1 MNKLG
6 MMEFAGNELIVLLFK
21 AYLIVLFSGILI
33 IPFVPLR
40 IKPVISI
47 VSVSLVALITG
58 YIAAN
63 GFSSGGIELLIDGGS
78 FLGTIPLRIDALS
91 SWFILI
97 INFISV
103 TGILYGAG
111 YMRSAGGEPSVLSFH
126 WILYILFQSSMIFVT
141 IVQHSIAFI
150 LCWEVMSLTS
160 LFLVLHDYT
169 NPKVLKAGINY
180 LVQMHISVVF
190 LTVAFIWVYFKT
202 GTFDFKGIGAF
213 FSSNVNIWLFLVFFA
228 GFGMKA
234 GFFGLHTWL
243 PQAHPVAPS
252 HISGVMSGVIVKLGI
267 YGIFRIISFLKSD
280 ELVLGEIIL
289 TLSVITGL
297 FGIMNAS
304 VHRDFKKMLAYCTI
318 ENIGII
324 GIGIG
329 IGLIGISKGQGMLSF
344 LGFGGALLHVL
355 NHSLFKSLLFFSAG
369 SVYMQ
374 THTRD
379 MDKLGGI
386 IRNMPKTA
394 MLFLTGAI
402 AIGGIPPLNGFISE
416 FLIYCGIINGIHSAT
431 ISQVTLLI
439 LTFAGLS
446 VIGGLSLLTFSK
458 TFSTIFLGNP
468 RQELKVKPAE
478 VSFLMLLP
486 QYMITAV
493 MLTVAFFPGLFLS
506 VSATVIGERIF
517 PSISFSMIEY
527 QGYLAILKNISH
539 YSVLFLFVVGCVFIM
554 RRIFTHRL
562 AEKYASTWGCGY
574 VAPNERMQ
582 YTGKSFSKSLG
593 KLMNFILI
601 EKKEYTEIERT
612 DTFPEDRRYRSFYH
626 DVFESKIVDPVIHQI
641 TMFINM
647 FQFIQNGRIQ
657 AYVIYGIVFI
667 LAIFIGTVLNFL
679 N

>member
-1 MNKLG
+1 

-21 AYLIVLFSGILI
+21 AYLIVLFSGIVVI
-33 IPFVPLR
+33 SFVPLR

-58 YIAAN
+58 YVAVN
-63 GFSSGGIELLIDGGS
+63 GFSNGGIELLIDGGS

-103 TGILYGAG
+103 TGILYGTG
-111 YMRSAGGEPSVLSFH
+111 YMRSAGGEPSALSFH
-126 WILYILFQSSMIFVT
+126 WIFYILFQSSMIFVT

-150 LCWEVMSLTS
+150 LCWEVMSLSS
-160 LFLVLHDYT
+160 LFLVLNDYT

-202 GTFDFKGIGAF
+202 GTFDFKGIGVF
-213 FSSNVNIWLFLVFFA
+213 FGSNVNMWLFLIFFA

-234 GFFGLHTWL
+234 GFFGFHTWL
-243 PQAHPVAPS
+243 PQAHPAAPS
-252 HISGVMSGVIVKLGI
+252 HISGVMSGVIVKMGI
-267 YGIFRIISFLKSD
+267 YGIFRVISFLKTD
-280 ELVLGEIIL
+280 QLILGEVIL

-297 FGIMNAS
+297 FGIMNAA

-355 NHSLFKSLLFFSAG
+355 NHSLFKSLLFFSSG
-369 SVYMQ
+369 SVYKQ

-379 MDKLGGI
+379 MERLGGV
-386 IRNMPKTA
+386 IRTMPQTA
-394 MLFLTGAI
+394 MLFLTGAV

-416 FLIYCGIINGIHSAT
+416 FLIYCGIISGMHSAT
-431 ISQVTLLI
+431 IPQITLLI

-458 TFSTIFLGNP
+458 TFATIFLGNP
-468 RQELKVKPAE
+468 RQELKVKPVE
-478 VSFLMLLP
+478 VSLLMLLP
-486 QYMITAV
+486 QYMIITA
-493 MLTVAFFPGLFLS
+493 MIAVAFFPGLFLS
-506 VSATVIGERIF
+506 VSSIVISKRIF
-517 PSISFSMIEY
+517 PSISFSPVEY
-527 QGYLAILKNISH
+527 AGYLSILKNISL
-539 YSVLFLFVVGCVFIM
+539 YTVLFIIVAGGVFIA
-554 RRIFTHRL
+554 RRIFTRRL
-562 AEKYASTWGCGY
+562 EEKYAPTWGCGY
-574 VAPNERMQ
+574 SAPNERMQ
-582 YTGKSFSKSLG
+582 YTGKSFSKSFS
-593 KLMNFILI
+593 KLMNFMLI
-601 EKKEYTEIERT
+601 EKKGYTEIERSEI
-612 DTFPEDRRYRSFYH
+612 FAADRKYRSFYL
-626 DVFESKIVDPVIHQI
+626 DVFESKIINPVINLI
-641 TMFINM
+641 TRFINM
-647 FQFIQNGRIQ
+647 FQFVQNGRIQ

-667 LAIFIGTVLNFL
+667 LAIFIGSLLNLL